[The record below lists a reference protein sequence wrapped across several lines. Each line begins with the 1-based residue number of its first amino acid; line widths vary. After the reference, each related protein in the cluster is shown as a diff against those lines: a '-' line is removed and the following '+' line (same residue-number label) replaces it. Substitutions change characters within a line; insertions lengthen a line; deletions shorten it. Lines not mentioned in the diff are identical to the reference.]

1 MSKSQRTKGASG
13 ERELCAILSDVLGQ
27 AVKRN
32 LAQTRGAEGGD
43 ITVGQ
48 FSIECKRRKGI
59 AIYEWLDQAQRDAG
73 DRIPIVAMR
82 ADGRRWV
89 VAMDLDVFLPML
101 QGEVCNAEITGRQK
115 RSF

>member
-1 MSKSQRTKGASG
+1 MAHRGGGPAQGSETIREVLLAADAIG
-13 ERELCAILSDVLGQ
+13 ERDE
-27 AVKRN
+27 
-32 LAQTRGAEGGD
+32 GAEGGD

-101 QGEVCNAEITGRQK
+101 QGEVCNV
-115 RSF
+115 